1 MHLLLLALSQTLAKA
16 AFVIRMVPSL
26 GWPSQP
32 TSQILPVIYQLP
44 PRSQF
49 SVLPLVSHYLV
60 SYLTSR
66 TSLHR
71 LVFKGLF
78 YCANSAS

>member
-1 MHLLLLALSQTLAKA
+1 MHLLLLALSQSLAKA

-60 SYLTSR
+60 SYLTS
-66 TSLHR
+66 LHR